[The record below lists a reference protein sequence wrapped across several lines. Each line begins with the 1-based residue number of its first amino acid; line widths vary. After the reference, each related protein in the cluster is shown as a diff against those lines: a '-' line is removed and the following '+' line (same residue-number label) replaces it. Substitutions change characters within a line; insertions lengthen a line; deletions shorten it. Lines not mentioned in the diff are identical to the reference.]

1 MTKEEYIN
9 EKKLAALEKIASE
22 LSDISKS
29 LKALAEKD

>member
-9 EKKLAALEKIASE
+9 EKKLAMLEKIASE
-22 LSDISKS
+22 LKDISES